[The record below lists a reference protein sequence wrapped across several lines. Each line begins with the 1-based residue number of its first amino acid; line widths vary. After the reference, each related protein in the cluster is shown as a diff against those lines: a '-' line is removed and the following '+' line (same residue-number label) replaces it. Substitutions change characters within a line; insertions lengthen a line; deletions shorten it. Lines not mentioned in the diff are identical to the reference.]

1 MIKHH
6 QNKIGEISLFDAVQG
21 GLFKN
26 DWKTIRFLLGRLGLF
41 SGAIY
46 VSVGDI
52 YRFYPAFK
60 VFLFLLTGAWY
71 GLVLLMVTWDV

>member
-6 QNKIGEISLFDAVQG
+6 QNNIGEIALFDAVQG

-46 VSVGDI
+46 MLVLGTFI
-52 YRFYPAFK
+52 ANPAFK
-60 VFLFLLTGAWY
+60 VFLFLLTGAW
-71 GLVLLMVTWDV
+71 